1 MDDLIVKLKRKL
13 EYREHVHFEPLR
25 PSLILRTLQFLRK
38 NPLYYDTDMNLSNN
52 PDYLIQPMVNKTSH

>member
-38 NPLYYDTDMNLSNN
+38 NPLYCDIDMNLSNN